1 MKRLTRRQL
10 TNVFL
15 IIISFW
21 LSTNSYAQ
29 DTLRLVTTTSTQNSG
44 LIEFL
49 VKDFTA
55 ETGIEVH
62 TVAVGT
68 GKALTIAR
76 NGDAD
81 VILVHSKPD
90 EEKFVEEGFGLKR
103 FDIMYNDFIVVGP
116 MAFEGAATLND
127 LLKLISGSESLFLS
141 RGDDSGTHKKELMLW
156 QSADI
161 IPDGQ
166 WHRESGQGM
175 GKTLQIASE
184 LQAYALTDRG
194 TWLAQNANQKLDLQ
208 VVFQGDESLF
218 NPYGVVAINPKKFP
232 HVHINAANKFIN
244 WLISDAGQN
253 LIAEFTIDEQQLFF
267 PSAN

>member
-1 MKRLTRRQL
+1 MKRLAKY
-10 TNVFL
+10 L
-15 IIISFW
+15 IIFINVL
-21 LSTNSYAQ
+21 LSANSYAK
-29 DTLRLVTTTSTQNSG
+29 DVLKLVTTTSTQNSG
-44 LIEFL
+44 LTEFL

-81 VILVHSKPD
+81 VILVHSQPD
-90 EEKFVEEGFGLKR
+90 EEKFVEEGFGLER

-116 MAFEGAATLND
+116 TTFNETSSVED
-127 LLKLISGSESLFLS
+127 VLLQIESSESLFLS
-141 RGDDSGTHKKELMLW
+141 RGDDSGTHKKELALW
-156 QSADI
+156 QAANI
-161 IPDGQ
+161 APNGQ

-208 VVFQGDESLF
+208 IVFQGDENLF
-218 NPYGVVAINPKKFP
+218 NPYGAVAVNPEKHA
-232 HVHINAANKFIN
+232 HVNINAANEFIN
-244 WLISDAGQN
+244 WLMSETGQRLIS
-253 LIAEFTIDEQQLFF
+253 EFTIDDQQLFF